1 MNAYLDVIMNA
12 LLVFPLMAMIFTLP
26 YIIYNYRKYGSVF
39 SMRILIVYSFVLY
52 LLCAYFLVILPLPSM
67 QEVELMSGPST
78 QLIPL
83 HFLADIVKETPSDQP
98 FSFFS
103 LLHNRA
109 LLQMLFNIMMTIPFG
124 IYLRYYFRCSF
135 RKCVLYTFLLSL
147 FFELTQLSGLYFIYP
162 RSYRLFDVDDL
173 LGNTLGG
180 IIGYGI
186 IQPFLRLLPA
196 RAQLDRRSY
205 ERGMSVSFGRRLIAF
220 IADLLV
226 MTLLGPLLYGMLA
239 FLRLQLPSS
248 ALLLFCGYF
257 ALTPILLHGQTP
269 GMRFMRFRVIAL
281 RGRLKWWQPLLR
293 YALSGAFLLL
303 PWLFDQIAQMLQPSG
318 VPLNLFIR
326 AALGIVYLLMLGRMT
341 YLAGQGRMLFFER
354 ISGTRLKNL
363 IRS

>member
-12 LLVFPLMAMIFTLP
+12 LLVFPLMAVIFTLP

-135 RKCVLYTFLLSL
+135 RKCVLYTFMLSL

-173 LGNTLGG
+173 LGNILGG

-186 IQPFLRLLPA
+186 IQPFLRLLPV

-220 IADLLV
+220 IAARDDLAW
-226 MTLLGPLLYGMLA
+226 P
-239 FLRLQLPSS
+239 
-248 ALLLFCGYF
+248 
-257 ALTPILLHGQTP
+257 
-269 GMRFMRFRVIAL
+269 IAL
-281 RGRLKWWQPLLR
+281 WDAGIFAAAASLQRAAAVLRVFRADAHLASWADPRHALHALSRHRAARQAQMVAAIASLCLVRRISVAAMAVWSDRANASTIGCPFESVYPCCARNRLSADAGENDISCR
-293 YALSGAFLLL
+293 ARTYALF
-303 PWLFDQIAQMLQPSG
+303 
-318 VPLNLFIR
+318 
-326 AALGIVYLLMLGRMT
+326 
-341 YLAGQGRMLFFER
+341 
-354 ISGTRLKNL
+354 
-363 IRS
+363 

>member
-39 SMRILIVYSFVLY
+39 SARILIVYSFVLY

-78 QLIPL
+78 QLIPF
-83 HFLADIVKETPSDQP
+83 HFLADIVKEMPADQP

-109 LLQMLFNIMMTIPFG
+109 LLQTLFNIVMTVPFG
-124 IYLRYYFRCSF
+124 IYLRYYFRCGF

-186 IQPFLRLLPA
+186 IQPFLHILPA

-205 ERGMSVSFGRRLIAF
+205 ERGTSVSFGRRLIAF

-239 FLRLQLPSS
+239 FLRLRLSFS
-248 ALLLFCGYF
+248 ALLLFCGYY
-257 ALTPILLHGQTP
+257 ALTPILFHGQTP
-269 GMRFMRFRVIAL
+269 GMRFMRFRLIAL
-281 RGRLKWWQPLLR
+281 RGKLKWWQPLLR

-303 PWLFDQIAQMLQPSG
+303 PWLGTAITQALM
-318 VPLNLFIR
+318 PLNLFIR
-326 AALGIVYLLMLGRMT
+326 IMLGVIYLLMLTKMVIAAHRGKLL
-341 YLAGQGRMLFFER
+341 YYER
-354 ISGTRLKNL
+354 LSHTRLKSM
-363 IRS
+363 ITR